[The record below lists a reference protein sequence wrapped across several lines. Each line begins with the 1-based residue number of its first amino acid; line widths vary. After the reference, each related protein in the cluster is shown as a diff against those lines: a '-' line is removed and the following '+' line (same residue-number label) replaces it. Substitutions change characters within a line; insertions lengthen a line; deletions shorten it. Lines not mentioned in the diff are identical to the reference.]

1 MPYIGN
7 TAADRFVASKA
18 ATQFSG
24 DGSTTAF
31 TLEHSVGADED
42 ILVSVDG
49 VVQEPSVAYA
59 VSNGTTLTFT
69 AAPSSNSGN
78 NIFVYYLFRTVATVD
93 HPATSALSATT
104 GTFSG
109 AVTANAGVVV
119 DNITIDGT
127 EIDLSSGDFT
137 LDVAGNINLDAD
149 GGSILLKDGGTQFG
163 LIAKSSD
170 GLGLFASVADKDIF
184 FKGTDGS
191 TAITA
196 LTLDMSDAGTAIFNH
211 DIKLGSGNE
220 ISITGDGGNSGLLL
234 RGNDSAASIV
244 GTHGS
249 QPLAIRTNS
258 AERLR
263 VDSSGNVI
271 IGETSQ
277 INGGNLNLATSASDA
292 VLSFLCRSTTDSHHP
307 KIIMQKSST
316 NSGNFASTADGELL
330 GSIIFRGV
338 NTSSV
343 SDIGAQIIAVQNGTS
358 GSTVPTD
365 LVFNTTETERMRITS
380 SGQLVFP
387 IADTTSDGANLNVRT
402 SDGLFRRS
410 TSSRRFKN
418 TINDATH
425 GLTELLQLRSVTF
438 KGNNDGDT
446 VFGGLIA
453 EEVHDVGLTEFVQYN
468 TDNQPDALAYGNM
481 VSLCIKAIQEQ
492 QATIEAL
499 TARIVT
505 LENA

>member
-1 MPYIGN
+1 
-7 TAADRFVASKA
+7 
-18 ATQFSG
+18 
-24 DGSTTAF
+24 
-31 TLEHSVGADED
+31 
-42 ILVSVDG
+42 
-49 VVQEPSVAYA
+49 
-59 VSNGTTLTFT
+59 
-69 AAPSSNSGN
+69 
-78 NIFVYYLFRTVATVD
+78 
-93 HPATSALSATT
+93 
-104 GTFSG
+104 
-109 AVTANAGVVV
+109 
-119 DNITIDGT
+119 
-127 EIDLSSGDFT
+127 
-137 LDVAGNINLDAD
+137 
-149 GGSILLKDGGTQFG
+149 
-163 LIAKSSD
+163 
-170 GLGLFASVADKDIF
+170 
-184 FKGTDGS
+184 
-191 TAITA
+191 
-196 LTLDMSDAGTAIFNH
+196 
-211 DIKLGSGNE
+211 
-220 ISITGDGGNSGLLL
+220 L